1 MDGRELI
8 ATTSSKL
15 KNIEKFILQLLD
27 DSIAVHVL
35 DELHRCTT
43 DVSMDI
49 FLSNRH
55 PTIKHV
61 RTRKDMKS
69 EFGALNLVLWHTYG
83 EILHTFCP
91 MCGEQT
97 FDS

>member
-1 MDGRELI
+1 MDGQQLI
-8 ATTSSKL
+8 ATSKTKL
-15 KNIEKFILQLLD
+15 KNIEKLILELLD

-35 DELHRCTT
+35 DEQHKCSS

-61 RTRKDMKS
+61 RTRKAMKR
-69 EFGALNLVLWHTYG
+69 EFGALNLVL
-83 EILHTFCP
+83 
-91 MCGEQT
+91 
-97 FDS
+97 